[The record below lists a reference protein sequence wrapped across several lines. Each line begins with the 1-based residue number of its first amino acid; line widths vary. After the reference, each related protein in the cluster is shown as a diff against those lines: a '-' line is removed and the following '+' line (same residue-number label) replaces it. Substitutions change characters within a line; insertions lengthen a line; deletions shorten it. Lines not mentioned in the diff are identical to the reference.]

1 MEEAAPTTPS
11 RLIVKLPLQRENPA
25 PRISQTSSNRAVE
38 PAEIQIIDDE
48 GDLILTVL
56 KAHSQQQTPLRAFKV
71 SSKALSLASPLL
83 KYYIA
88 NPAILL
94 NRHSGQAESNEGSG
108 PDGGVIPR
116 KHLKISAK
124 SGSVVEL
131 VLNIIHHRHDKIPM
145 AMSIGK
151 LHSIATFCRTY
162 QLQDAVYT
170 AAMHSITIMWPFDP
184 TSAIVPIEKTAI
196 ISGCS
201 TDKHPHANEDCPKW
215 LSVAEVFQIDK
226 IIWECMQN
234 LVFHGLADLGD
245 NFVPDGRQARQIP
258 VYSHKHRGYLHHGLP
273 YFTKIWAQRTMLID
287 GLFNTLAAKDSAF
300 TQAANK
306 CEFLC
311 QGSKDRAAQ
320 SACDSFQVREIIK
333 LKAALGIPDGLFTRP
348 YLDNHTLDEIF
359 EVFRR
364 LEPCEPSFIGS
375 VYGKQGEHAEC
386 EMSLYFSRV
395 IKRLEEGWYKEAWRQ
410 SPVHR
415 IY

>member
-38 PAEIQIIDDE
+38 PAEVQIIDDE

-108 PDGGVIPR
+108 PDGGVTPR

-162 QLQDAVYT
+162 QLQDAV
-170 AAMHSITIMWPFDP
+170 
-184 TSAIVPIEKTAI
+184 
-196 ISGCS
+196 
-201 TDKHPHANEDCPKW
+201 
-215 LSVAEVFQIDK
+215 
-226 IIWECMQN
+226 
-234 LVFHGLADLGD
+234 
-245 NFVPDGRQARQIP
+245 
-258 VYSHKHRGYLHHGLP
+258 
-273 YFTKIWAQRTMLID
+273 
-287 GLFNTLAAKDSAF
+287 
-300 TQAANK
+300 
-306 CEFLC
+306 
-311 QGSKDRAAQ
+311 
-320 SACDSFQVREIIK
+320 
-333 LKAALGIPDGLFTRP
+333 
-348 YLDNHTLDEIF
+348 
-359 EVFRR
+359 
-364 LEPCEPSFIGS
+364 
-375 VYGKQGEHAEC
+375 
-386 EMSLYFSRV
+386 
-395 IKRLEEGWYKEAWRQ
+395 
-410 SPVHR
+410 
-415 IY
+415 